1 MSRVANNSIRSL
13 TTKTSEFDALSMRGY
28 NIGTKIGEGSY
39 ATVIS
44 ANCKE
49 KNGKQLHLACKIINK
64 LKAPMDYLN
73 KFFPRELDILMKIDH
88 PNIVQVHSILE
99 RGPKIFIFMQF
110 AENGDLLTYILKNE
124 IIGELQSKAWFL
136 QMGKALTYLHNH
148 DIAHR
153 DLKCENI
160 LLSQRMN
167 IKLADFGFARFCTEQ
182 NGQPI
187 LSRTYCGSAAY
198 AAPEVVGGHPYD
210 PKLADVWSLGVI
222 LFIMLNKKM
231 PFDDRNVQ
239 KLLKDQM
246 SRKYTYRRKYVDQ
259 ISEEAKSVVRVLL
272 EPEPNVR
279 WDLREILNSTW
290 LTESQSTGSSS
301 FENI

>member
-1 MSRVANNSIRSL
+1 MSQLAHHSIRSL
-13 TTKTSEFDALSMRGY
+13 TTKSSEINALALRGY
-28 NIGTKIGEGSY
+28 NIGPKIGEGSY
-39 ATVIS
+39 ATVIL

-49 KNGKQLHLACKIINK
+49 KHGKQLNLACKIINK
-64 LKAPMDYLN
+64 SKAPSDYLN

-88 PNIVQVHSILE
+88 PNIIQVHSILE
-99 RGPKIFIFMQF
+99 RGPKIFIFMQY

-124 IIGELQSKAWFL
+124 QIGELQCKAWFL
-136 QMGKALTYLHNH
+136 QMAKALRYLHSH

-167 IKLADFGFARFCTEQ
+167 IKLADFGFARYCTEQ

-210 PKLADVWSLGVI
+210 PMLADVWSLGVI

-231 PFDDRNVQ
+231 PFDDRNAS
-239 KLLKDQM
+239 KLLKDQLA
-246 SRKYTYRRKYVDQ
+246 RKYVYRKKYVDHISDQ
-259 ISEEAKSVVRVLL
+259 AKELVRVLL
-272 EPEPNVR
+272 EPETSVR
-279 WDLREILNSTW
+279 WDLKEILNCSW
-290 LTESQSTGSSS
+290 LLESYNSESSN
-301 FENI
+301 ENI

>member
-1 MSRVANNSIRSL
+1 MSKLTHNSIRSL
-13 TTKTSEFDALSMRGY
+13 APKTSEINALELKGY
-28 NIGTKIGEGSY
+28 SIGTKIGEGSY

-64 LKAPMDYLN
+64 LKAPKDYLT

-110 AENGDLLTYILKNE
+110 AENGDLLTYILNNE
-124 IIGELQSKAWFL
+124 LIGELQSKAWFL
-136 QMGKALTYLHNH
+136 QMVKALRYLHNH

-153 DLKCENI
+153 DLKCENV

-167 IKLADFGFARFCTEQ
+167 IKLADFGFARYCKADHGVPT
-182 NGQPI
+182 
-187 LSRTYCGSAAY
+187 LSKTYCGSAAY

-222 LFIMLNKKM
+222 LFIMLNRKM

-246 SRKYTYRRKYVDQ
+246 GRNYMYRKKYVNQ
-259 ISEEAKSVVRVLL
+259 ISEQAKDVVRVLL
-272 EPEPNVR
+272 EPEPEVR
-279 WDLREILNSTW
+279 WDLREILNSAW
-290 LTESQSTGSSS
+290 LLEGYTSESSN
-301 FENI
+301 ENL